1 MINNKKRPIYIWLIV
16 IIMALLGLSFI
27 YPFYYLF
34 INSVKGMTEYYKT
47 PFAWP
52 SGEFDWNT
60 YKTMLSNFKILKY
73 FGHTLI
79 VVLGTLIV
87 VIPVSIC
94 TAFTFS
100 KFKFRGSNFFYLL
113 MVASMTIPAQVTAV
127 PLYTI
132 FGKLN
137 LLNTYTGMIIANLS
151 FMCGSTVMMSA
162 FFKSIPNELLDA
174 AKIDG
179 CGYFQT
185 IKNVVLPIGKPII
198 VVQVIL
204 TVNNIW
210 NELFLSS
217 IILQK
222 SDVKTIMPALSDLIG
237 QYIQQPTY
245 SMAGMLLAAMPTLI
259 VFILF
264 QKQIVRGVL
273 AGAVKG

>member
-1 MINNKKRPIYIWLIV
+1 MINNKKRPVYIWIIV
-16 IIMALLGLSFI
+16 IIMALLGCSFI

-52 SGEFDWNT
+52 NGEFDWNT
-60 YKTMLSNFKILKY
+60 YKAMLSNFKILKY

-79 VVLGTLIV
+79 VVIGTLII

-151 FMCGSTVMMSA
+151 FLCGSTVMMSS

-198 VVQVIL
+198 VVQIIL
-204 TVNNIW
+204 TINNIW

-222 SDVKTIMPALSDLIG
+222 SNVKTIMPALSELIG
-237 QYIQQPTY
+237 QYSQKPTY
-245 SMAGMLLAAMPTLI
+245 SMAGMLLASLPTLI